1 MASNVL
7 IIMGIF
13 NSKKKIF
20 KTNAP
25 KINKIL
31 PREMKDDL
39 RKWRD
44 ISCSWIRRLNIVK
57 LSVLLDLICDF
68 KKMPIKFQKTFL
80 VEIYKLI

>member
-1 MASNVL
+1 MASNVF

-13 NSKKKIF
+13 ISQKKKF

-39 RKWRD
+39 RK
-44 ISCSWIRRLNIVK
+44 
-57 LSVLLDLICDF
+57 
-68 KKMPIKFQKTFL
+68 
-80 VEIYKLI
+80 

>member
-1 MASNVL
+1 MASNVF

-13 NSKKKIF
+13 ISQKKKI

-39 RKWRD
+39 RK
-44 ISCSWIRRLNIVK
+44 
-57 LSVLLDLICDF
+57 
-68 KKMPIKFQKTFL
+68 
-80 VEIYKLI
+80 